1 MIKRLDSVS
10 GYTDFINEI
19 NRDPD
24 FGDPMLRT
32 QEQMKTNLYDAV
44 KRKET
49 NYAFGIF
56 DGQEM
61 TGLFVF
67 LISEDESYIEMLVG
81 LSKNPQAYEE
91 IIAFLKNTYTD
102 YEADFVYNPNNYI
115 LHAALQKEDAEF
127 EPEQQKMV
135 LKNEITYPTDGKVQL
150 YSSKYREEYVAMH
163 TTDVYWTADKVIGA
177 QDIFRIILAVENNEA
192 VGYVDITC
200 NAEENEPYD
209 IFVKPQYRRKGY
221 ARAML
226 AKAIEL
232 NKPHAMT
239 LLVDVDNE
247 GAIALYTSAGFEKMS
262 GENNITAHLRL

>member
-67 LISEDESYIEMLVG
+67 LISEDESYIEML
-81 LSKNPQAYEE
+81 
-91 IIAFLKNTYTD
+91 
-102 YEADFVYNPNNYI
+102 
-115 LHAALQKEDAEF
+115 
-127 EPEQQKMV
+127 
-135 LKNEITYPTDGKVQL
+135 
-150 YSSKYREEYVAMH
+150 
-163 TTDVYWTADKVIGA
+163 
-177 QDIFRIILAVENNEA
+177 
-192 VGYVDITC
+192 
-200 NAEENEPYD
+200 
-209 IFVKPQYRRKGY
+209 
-221 ARAML
+221 

-247 GAIALYTSAGFEKMS
+247 GAIALYTSAGFEKVS